1 MNQLTKVNDETL
13 TYDKNGNRTS
23 DGQFLYEWDAEDN
36 ITAIKKKGEDKPFV
50 TYKYD
55 ERGYRIQKTVNGKVT
70 NYFYDG
76 DSLNV
81 LYETDGDNEVTKT
94 YTYGESGQLLSFT
107 QNGNKYFYHYN
118 AHGDVM
124 AITNSAGKIVAEY
137 EYDTWGVPT
146 KVKEDEEVK
155 GNPYRYAGYRFDEE
169 TGLYY
174 LIARYYEPRNGVFL
188 SLDPDPGSDGDS
200 LDQNGYTYGNNNPV
214 MNVDPDGH
222 WVWLVVNAGFAVY
235 DGYKAYKSG
244 KGWKGAALAAAS
256 NFGPGKIFKGASR
269 ILKGAHSVYTLRKGK
284 KVVYV
289 GRTKNVK
296 KRRAAHKKKHGDAD
310 LRVEKGGLSYAEAR
324 GLEHRLYLQHGG
336 KKKLRN
342 KIRPISKKNK
352 KYKYY
357 MSKSRKHR

>member
-1 MNQLTKVNDETL
+1 M
-13 TYDKNGNRTS
+13 
-23 DGQFLYEWDAEDN
+23 
-36 ITAIKKKGEDKPFV
+36 
-50 TYKYD
+50 
-55 ERGYRIQKTVNGKVT
+55 NGKVT

-81 LYETDGDNEVTKT
+81 LYETDGDNEVTKA
-94 YTYGESGQLLSFT
+94 YTYGESGQLLAFT

-118 AHGDVM
+118 AHGDVI

-188 SLDPDPGSDGDS
+188 SLDPDPGSDGEA

-222 WVWLVVNAGFAVY
+222 WVWFVVNAGFAVY
-235 DGYKAYKSG
+235 DGYKAHKSG
-244 KGWKGAALAAAS
+244 KDWKGVAVATVSGFL
-256 NFGPGKIFKGASR
+256 GGGK
-269 ILKGAHSVYTLRKGK
+269 LKGAKRAYNFAKSSGKRKVKSVDWDHIKSGHSAKSKKKNKGKFRSNKTLKRTTRDTLRTGKPRAGNKPGSIVYEKTYKKHVGVNGKGK
-284 KVVYV
+284 KQ
-289 GRTKNVK
+289 R
-296 KRRAAHKKKHGDAD
+296 
-310 LRVEKGGLSYAEAR
+310 E
-324 GLEHRLYLQHGG
+324 LEW
-336 KKKLRN
+336 
-342 KIRPISKKNK
+342 
-352 KYKYY
+352 
-357 MSKSRKHR
+357 

>member
-1 MNQLTKVNDETL
+1 MIKESHPDGTVIEYTYDGFGNRKTITTEKNGTKKTINASFNIMNQLTKVNDETL

-36 ITAIKKKGEDKPFV
+36 IAAIKKKGEVKPFV

-94 YTYGESGQLLSFT
+94 YTYGESGQLLAFT
-107 QNGNKYFYHYN
+107 QNEKKYFYHYN
-118 AHGDVM
+118 AHGDVI

-188 SLDPDPGSDGDS
+188 SL
-200 LDQNGYTYGNNNPV
+200 
-214 MNVDPDGH
+214 
-222 WVWLVVNAGFAVY
+222 
-235 DGYKAYKSG
+235 
-244 KGWKGAALAAAS
+244 
-256 NFGPGKIFKGASR
+256 
-269 ILKGAHSVYTLRKGK
+269 
-284 KVVYV
+284 
-289 GRTKNVK
+289 
-296 KRRAAHKKKHGDAD
+296 
-310 LRVEKGGLSYAEAR
+310 
-324 GLEHRLYLQHGG
+324 
-336 KKKLRN
+336 
-342 KIRPISKKNK
+342 
-352 KYKYY
+352 
-357 MSKSRKHR
+357 

>member
-1 MNQLTKVNDETL
+1 M
-13 TYDKNGNRTS
+13 
-23 DGQFLYEWDAEDN
+23 
-36 ITAIKKKGEDKPFV
+36 
-50 TYKYD
+50 
-55 ERGYRIQKTVNGKVT
+55 NGKVT

-81 LYETDGDNEVTKT
+81 LYETDGDNEVTKA

-118 AHGDVM
+118 AHGDVIAM
-124 AITNSAGKIVAEY
+124 TNSAGKIVAEY

-188 SLDPDPGSDGDS
+188 SLDPDPGSDGDA

-222 WVWLVVNAGFAVY
+222 WVWFVVNAGFAVY

-256 NFGPGKIFKGASR
+256 NFGPGKVFKV
-269 ILKGAHSVYTLRKGK
+269 LKVVKRAKRSSNIAHNAARHSKLKEHYKQSQKYGKAKVRHLSGGRYRYYGHVTPAKKKGK
-284 KVVYV
+284 WQ
-289 GRTKNVK
+289 
-296 KRRAAHKKKHGDAD
+296 
-310 LRVEKGGLSYAEAR
+310 AE
-324 GLEHRLYLQHGG
+324 E
-336 KKKLRN
+336 
-342 KIRPISKKNK
+342 
-352 KYKYY
+352 
-357 MSKSRKHR
+357 